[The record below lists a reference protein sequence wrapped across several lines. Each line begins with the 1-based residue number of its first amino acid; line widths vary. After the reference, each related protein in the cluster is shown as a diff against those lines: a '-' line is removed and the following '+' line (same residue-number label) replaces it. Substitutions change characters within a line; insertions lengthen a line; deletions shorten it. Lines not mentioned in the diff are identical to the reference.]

1 MNSMIEFAKNNRTT
15 DYFRDFAIVE
25 IRVAYRIM
33 EYLAPDS
40 LFPAKDL
47 IQGTMNLMLS
57 ENFTRAYNAVKEEV
71 DNVLYTE
78 INSSHGDESLK
89 IKGIEL
95 MKYLLPLYKQG
106 CKDIKEQKR
115 IKLLE
120 ELKELDNEGEKVN
133 G

>member
-15 DYFRDFAIVE
+15 EYFRDFAIVE

-33 EYLAPDS
+33 EYLAQDS
-40 LFPAKDL
+40 VFPTKNL
-47 IQGTMNLMLS
+47 VKETMNLMLS
-57 ENFTRAYNAVKEEV
+57 ENFEGAYTAVKEEV

-78 INSSHGDESLK
+78 LGSSHGYENLR

-95 MKYLLPLYKQG
+95 MRYLLPLYKLN

-115 IKLLE
+115 IKLIE
-120 ELKELDNEGEKVN
+120 ELKELDSEGVK
-133 G
+133 